1 MDCLLS
7 RIPISVRSLA
17 ETRPSWLSA
26 EHAQCIGVA
35 LVSVAAVYIGY
46 LYILGRREAAVAFN
60 VPLPAE
66 LRKGAAGR
74 QWEDAQG
81 QEKRVLEDQ
90 VRGVSLDDMY
100 MWKSPG

>member
-7 RIPISVRSLA
+7 LLPTCVRSLA
-17 ETRPSWLSA
+17 ETHASTLST
-26 EHAQCIGVA
+26 EQAQFIGVA
-35 LVSVAAVYIGY
+35 LVSLAAVYLGY
-46 LYILGRREAAVAFN
+46 LYILSRREASVSFN

-66 LRKGAAGR
+66 VRKSTPGR

-90 VRGVSLDDMY
+90 VCGVS
-100 MWKSPG
+100 S

>member
-7 RIPISVRSLA
+7 HLPTCVRSLA
-17 ETRPSWLSA
+17 ETRASSLSK

-35 LVSVAAVYIGY
+35 LVSLAAVYVGY
-46 LYILGRREAAVAFN
+46 LYILGRREAAVSFN

-66 LRKGAAGR
+66 VRKGTPGR
-74 QWEDAQG
+74 QWKDAQG

-90 VRGVSLDDMY
+90 VRGVS
-100 MWKSPG
+100 S